1 MRSTCLEGAGYFGG
15 ICWLIYEACFKLKK
29 LRCAVHNGHAYA
41 IAINWGMSQ
50 DNSECALYVSEQLE
64 CIELHVE
71 VDAN

>member
-1 MRSTCLEGAGYFGG
+1 MGSTFLEGTGQFFEN
-15 ICWLIYEACFKLKK
+15 WLANLVRYALNWRIL
-29 LRCAVHNGHAYA
+29 VHNGNTHA